1 MKHMKY
7 ILSFSVIA
15 ILILFACKNDNE
27 EKKTAEPVYDSLTV
41 INEDT
46 LNFVSDT
53 ITISDTVF
61 DDGSI
66 PSSWENA
73 GIANPFEL
81 VEFVLSFQQWV
92 ADDKK
97 DSIAAHI
104 NFPLRKIKSREDF
117 LQKYATVFNSA
128 VKKKI
133 ANQNI
138 RQIFRNE
145 NGVMLADGAVWIN
158 QKGQDFIITAL
169 NFNPKK

>member
-1 MKHMKY
+1 MKNL
-7 ILSFSVIA
+7 IIFAGTFTI
-15 ILILFACKNDNE
+15 ILFSCNNNTQPAAPENTNIAE
-27 EKKTAEPVYDSLTV
+27 VAIAEKGSPDIVPNNTP
-41 INEDT
+41 
-46 LNFVSDT
+46 
-53 ITISDTVF
+53 ISDAVF

-66 PSSWENA
+66 PSSWEIA
-73 GIANPFEL
+73 GITNPTGLTQFIT
-81 VEFVLSFQQWV
+81 SFQQWV
-92 ADDKK
+92 ADNNK

-104 NFPLRKIKSREDF
+104 NFPLRRIKSREDF
-117 LQKYATVFNSA
+117 LQKYAAVFNSE

-133 ANQNI
+133 ADQNI

>member
-1 MKHMKY
+1 MKL
-7 ILSFSVIA
+7 IISLSAIG
-15 ILILFACKNDNE
+15 ILILVACNNNDESN
-27 EKKTAEPVYDSLTV
+27 KSIEP
-41 INEDT
+41 IDT
-46 LNFVSDT
+46 LIAVSSDTITMVSDT
-53 ITISDTVF
+53 VTISDTVF

-73 GIANPFEL
+73 GITNPFGL
-81 VEFVLSFQQWV
+81 IKFVSSFQQWI

-117 LQKYATVFNSA
+117 LQKYNAVFTPA

-133 ANQNI
+133 ADQNI

-158 QKGQDFIITAL
+158 QKNDDFIITAL